1 MASTSAKKGIARRS
15 PNRRASASAS
25 KADAGYRDLF
35 NDSPIGLY
43 RTLANG
49 RIVEANPALAAI
61 FGYANPAQL
70 VGRNAADLYFRPD
83 ARSRLQEALEAQGD
97 VGAFEVEIRRE
108 NGTPCWTR
116 MSARALRDARGNVSH
131 YEGAV
136 QDITEIRQ
144 LTQAFAESEA
154 QYRML
159 FDSNPVP
166 MWVYDETDLRFLA
179 VNRAA
184 QERYGYSL
192 EEFLAMTILEIRPD
206 EERGRFL
213 DYYAQSI
220 DRVMGDPPRGHG
232 LWRHRRK
239 DGAILFVEI
248 TTGFISFGGGRAI
261 LVAATDVTE
270 RVQAEIQ
277 RERLVEELRR
287 NRERVEAVSRRL
299 VRAQED
305 TQRKIARE
313 LHDQIGQMLT
323 GLKLMLEADD
333 IAALLGRRSAEAVA
347 LVDQLMERVHGL
359 TLDLRPPALDR
370 LGLLPALA
378 GFIKRFSDSTRVHVE
393 FVHSAIERR
402 FPPDVETAA
411 FRIVQ
416 EALTNVA
423 RHAAA
428 SRASVR
434 VQASA
439 ETLSVEIEDG
449 GAGFDPA
456 RASAEERTA
465 GLAGMQERAAALGG
479 TLRIDSAPEEG
490 TRILAELPLA
500 VQR

>member
-1 MASTSAKKGIARRS
+1 MASTSPKKGIARRS
-15 PNRRASASAS
+15 SNRRASTSAT

-61 FGYANPAQL
+61 FGYANPAEL

-108 NGTPCWTR
+108 NGTPSWIR
-116 MSARALRDARGNVSH
+116 MSARALRDRRGSVSH
-131 YEGAV
+131 YEGAI

-159 FDSNPVP
+159 FDGNPVP
-166 MWVYDETDLRFLA
+166 MWVYDETNLRFLA

-184 QERYGYSL
+184 QECYGYSL
-192 EEFLAMTILEIRPD
+192 EEFLAMTILDIRPD

-213 DYYAQSI
+213 DYYAQSTE
-220 DRVMGDPPRGHG
+220 RVMGDPPRGHG
-232 LWRHRRK
+232 VWRHRRK
-239 DGAILFVEI
+239 DGAMLFVQI
-248 TTGFISFGGGRAI
+248 TTAFISFGGGRAI

-270 RVQAEIQ
+270 RVQAELQ

-333 IAALLGRRSAEAVA
+333 VALLGRQSAEAVA
-347 LVDQLMERVHGL
+347 LVDQLMDRVHGL

-378 GFIKRFSDSTRVHVE
+378 GFIQRFSDSTRVHVD
-393 FVHSAIERR
+393 FAHSAIERR

-434 VQASA
+434 VRASA
-439 ETLSVEIEDG
+439 EILSVEVEDG

-500 VQR
+500 VPR